1 MFQAETTDSDG
12 IRAAEIDK
20 LVESGNWDV
29 STFRCIFQCSYTPL
43 LTHGRFVTYIDK
55 KNFAQGVVAVA
66 ARYVDEADEAEEELR
81 RPLRRPSSRVAESDV
96 DSVSVET
103 ADDSSAFSRSS
114 HDTYNLDEVS
124 PTTASPSRSGTAS
137 FSSEADEATTIS
149 RSRSS
154 ATTSSSG
161 IKTSSTTSSSS
172 RERRRMNAY
181 RAEVEAL
188 VRRVVPDELSNVDDI
203 LIQFSGRE
211 QELIETLRAMQEK
224 SIAQRAR
231 AAVQRSAKMEAGSTG
246 RSGRDSIGDESSE
259 GISSTG
265 KSGRDMMDDDES
277 IEGIE
282 TPSVATQDPSEHSA
296 YTDSENDEFSSSS
309 GSRGGRTTT
318 SSRSGVTDSGY
329 SDGQTYSTS
338 KVSYDTSLAGTG
350 LSDAIDA
357 TDWRAVG
364 ANAEQ
369 LRGDGVSPQPSGS
382 NGVDD
387 MIDEGNWSGIIEAAS
402 NMTRKHRNSST
413 GSMGDI
419 D

>member
-1 MFQAETTDSDG
+1 
-12 IRAAEIDK
+12 
-20 LVESGNWDV
+20 
-29 STFRCIFQCSYTPL
+29 
-43 LTHGRFVTYIDK
+43 
-55 KNFAQGVVAVA
+55 VAVA
-66 ARYVDEADEAEEELR
+66 ARYVEEADEAEEELR

-103 ADDSSAFSRSS
+103 ADDSSAFTRSS

-124 PTTASPSRSGTAS
+124 PTTATPSHSGTAS
-137 FSSEADEATTIS
+137 SSSEGADETTTIS

-154 ATTSSSG
+154 VTTSSSG

-172 RERRRMNAY
+172 RERRRKNAH

-246 RSGRDSIGDESSE
+246 RSGCDSIGDESSE
-259 GISSTG
+259 SISSTG

-277 IEGIE
+277 IEDIQTSDR
-282 TPSVATQDPSEHSA
+282 TPSVARGGGSVATQDPSEHSA
-296 YTDSENDEFSSSS
+296 YTDSENDEYSSSS
-309 GSRGGRTTT
+309 GSRGGYTTT
-318 SSRSGVTDSGY
+318 SSRSRVTYSEY

-338 KVSYDTSLAGTG
+338 KISYDTSLASTG

-357 TDWRAVG
+357 ADWHAVG

-387 MIDEGNWSGIIEAAS
+387 MIDEGNWSGVIEAAS
-402 NMTRKHRNSST
+402 SMTRKHRNSST

>member
-1 MFQAETTDSDG
+1 
-12 IRAAEIDK
+12 
-20 LVESGNWDV
+20 
-29 STFRCIFQCSYTPL
+29 
-43 LTHGRFVTYIDK
+43 
-55 KNFAQGVVAVA
+55 
-66 ARYVDEADEAEEELR
+66 
-81 RPLRRPSSRVAESDV
+81 
-96 DSVSVET
+96 
-103 ADDSSAFSRSS
+103 
-114 HDTYNLDEVS
+114 
-124 PTTASPSRSGTAS
+124 
-137 FSSEADEATTIS
+137 
-149 RSRSS
+149 
-154 ATTSSSG
+154 
-161 IKTSSTTSSSS
+161 
-172 RERRRMNAY
+172 MNAY

>member
-1 MFQAETTDSDG
+1 M
-12 IRAAEIDK
+12 
-20 LVESGNWDV
+20 
-29 STFRCIFQCSYTPL
+29 
-43 LTHGRFVTYIDK
+43 
-55 KNFAQGVVAVA
+55 AVA
-66 ARYVDEADEAEEELR
+66 ARYVDDADEAEEELR

-124 PTTASPSRSGTAS
+124 PTTYSHSRSGTAS
-137 FSSEADEATTIS
+137 SSSEADEATTTS

-154 ATTSSSG
+154 AATSSSG

-172 RERRRMNAY
+172 RERRRKNAY

-246 RSGRDSIGDESSE
+246 RSGHDSIGDESSE
-259 GISSTG
+259 GISSAG

-282 TPSVATQDPSEHSA
+282 TSDRTPSVATKDPSEHSA
-296 YTDSENDEFSSSS
+296 YADSENDEYSSSS

-318 SSRSGVTDSGY
+318 SSRSGVTDSEY

-338 KVSYDTSLAGTG
+338 KVSYDTSLASTG

-364 ANAEQ
+364 ANAEK
-369 LRGDGVSPQPSGS
+369 LRGDGVSPQPSRS
-382 NGVDD
+382 NGVDE